1 VSGLHEPILQL
12 ASSQRILLLQ
22 WDFTTNEGGAGQ
34 RHERLVAAVCVV
46 VTLRFA
52 LVDLVAAGGSG
63 RNGNH
68 DGGGSEEELG
78 KLHGEGL

>member
-1 VSGLHEPILQL
+1 MSGLHEPILQL

-22 WDFTTNEGGAGQ
+22 WDFTTNEADAGQ
-34 RHERLVAAVCVV
+34 ERLVAAVCVV

-78 KLHGEGL
+78 KLHDEGL